1 MGPFVLDTDHITL
14 LQRGDRNV
22 VERFGEI
29 PEEAIATS
37 IVTYEEQLRGRLH
50 VVRRANKPELLA
62 LAYRRLR
69 EMQEF
74 FCAIRILDFDHAAG
88 EIYRELRRQHGG
100 AGTMDLRIAAT
111 VLSVGGIVV
120 TWNTQDFGPI
130 AGLPQ
135 ENWSVARP

>member
-50 VVRRANKPELLA
+50 VIRRANTPARLA

-74 FCAIRILDFDHAAG
+74 FCVIRILDFDHKAA
-88 EIYRELRRQHGG
+88 EIYRELRRRHSA

-111 VLSVGGIVV
+111 ALSVDGIVV
-120 TWNTQDFGPI
+120 TRNTQDFGPI
-130 AGLPQ
+130 AGLPL